1 MPQTGAAEFPRSDR
15 HGDSPPAFARSDRHG
30 DSPPAFARSDR
41 QRDLRPAPIVGFD
54 PVGEIAAYD
63 NRGGGGSRAAALAA
77 LAEAFAAEFGIDE
90 ASPSAASL
98 ADRFGFRFEDTGGGP
113 AGRRTITIT
122 GHGAVRSVPPAE
134 RSVGRGGGAGR
145 RRGGPVDPLPG
156 SHADRVALWAVGMA
170 IVLALVAA
178 ISAQAIPLP

>member
-1 MPQTGAAEFPRSDR
+1 M
-15 HGDSPPAFARSDRHG
+15 
-30 DSPPAFARSDR
+30 
-41 QRDLRPAPIVGFD
+41 RPAPIVGFD